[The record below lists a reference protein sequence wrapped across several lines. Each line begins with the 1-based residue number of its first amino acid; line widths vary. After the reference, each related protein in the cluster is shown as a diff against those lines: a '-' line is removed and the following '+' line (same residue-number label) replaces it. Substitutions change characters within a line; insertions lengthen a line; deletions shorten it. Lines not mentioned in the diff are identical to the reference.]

1 LLGSGLLERLF
12 RGHSQSVHRLIV
24 GVLAT
29 TVMQSSSVTTSMV
42 VALVAAPENPLPL
55 ANAVPMIT
63 GANIG
68 TTVTSTLVSLGHAG
82 RPEEFRR
89 AFPVALCHD
98 LFNYFMVLVLL
109 PLELMTGFLRRSA
122 VALATLVEGVGGS
135 PTRVRSGPRSAAAWP
150 IQTIDYYDEDETP
163 EAER

>member
-1 LLGSGLLERLF
+1 
-12 RGHSQSVHRLIV
+12 
-24 GVLAT
+24 
-29 TVMQSSSVTTSMV
+29 
-42 VALVAAPENPLPL
+42 
-55 ANAVPMIT
+55 
-63 GANIG
+63 
-68 TTVTSTLVSLGHAG
+68 
-82 RPEEFRR
+82 
-89 AFPVALCHD
+89 VALCHD

-150 IQTIDYYDEDETP
+150 IQTIDDYDEDETP